1 MRHIFIINPAAGK
14 FDHTG
19 EFTQTIL
26 AACEKAGVICEI
38 LVSRAPGDCTRI
50 AQAAAASGEEVRI
63 YACGGDGTL
72 NEVVNG
78 VAGYPNAAI
87 TNFPGGSGNDFI
99 RIFSDPSAFRSCE
112 RLLDAEVAEF
122 DLIRCGDHY
131 SINICSMGVDARIGT
146 SMSKYK
152 KLPLVSGPG
161 AYWLSTGVH
170 LIKGLSRHYVVELD
184 GETVDKELTMICIAN
199 ARWYGGGFNPVPEAR
214 PDDGMLD
221 VLLVDKVSRLQA
233 AKVIGTYK
241 AGRYKELPDLVTPYR
256 CKKVTIH
263 CDESS
268 EINLDGE
275 LLMAKD
281 ATFEIVPKAIRFFYP
296 RGLTYALSEE

>member
-1 MRHIFIINPAAGK
+1 MKHIFIINPAAGK
-14 FDHTG
+14 TDRTG
-19 EFTQTIL
+19 EFTQTIRD
-26 AACEKAGVICEI
+26 ACEKKGVECEI
-38 LVSRAPGDCTRI
+38 RVSRGPGDCTKI
-50 AQAAAASGEEVRI
+50 AREAAESGEDVRL

-78 VAGYPNAAI
+78 AAGHKNAAV
-87 TNFPGGSGNDFI
+87 TNLPGGSGNDFLK
-99 RIFSDPSAFRSCE
+99 IFSEPAAFRSCE

-131 SINICSMGVDARIGT
+131 SINICSMGLDARIGT

-152 KLPLVSGPG
+152 KLPLVSGAG

-184 GETVDKELTMICIAN
+184 GQTIDKHLTMICVAN
-199 ARWYGGGFNPVPEAR
+199 ARWYGSGFNPVPDAQ
-214 PDDGMLD
+214 PDDGKLD
-221 VLLVDKVSRLQA
+221 VLLVSKISRLKA
-233 AKVIGTYK
+233 ASVIGKYK
-241 AGRYKELPDLVTPYR
+241 AGLYKELPHIVTPYR
-256 CKKVTIH
+256 CEKVTIH
-263 CDESS
+263 CDEES

-281 ATFEIVPKAIRFFYP
+281 ATFEVVPKAIRFFYP
-296 RGLTYALSEE
+296 KGLTYVLP